1 MKEGCLETIIED
13 NDIFM
18 QHDENA
24 GGMLAAPTVAV
35 CADGNAGMST
45 QGKAVIRTNQSRK

>member
-13 NDIFM
+13 NDISM

-35 CADGNAGMST
+35 CADGNPGMSA
-45 QGKAVIRTNQSRK
+45 QERR